1 MHFVMQKGNNLIQY
15 RSYKSLVFFIGI
27 VISNNVYAQFNDTTH
42 YHTAFLS
49 SGSINKTND
58 GTAYLLNNAFKF
70 NVKKKAVSLNFNNN
84 WIYGKQNGSVSNND
98 FSSALDF
105 NLYKTFPHFFYWGLA
120 NYNTS
125 YSLKINNQ
133 LLAGA
138 GIAYNFLDSP
148 NAYLNLSDGLLFD
161 TSDLMLANNTRDVYQ
176 TYRNSFRL
184 QFKFNISDRVSI
196 DGSNFLQNSLLRQ
209 SDFII
214 RSTTNLSFKVQKW
227 LSLTTSLN
235 YNRVNRTN
243 SENLLFTYG
252 LTAEKWF

>member
-1 MHFVMQKGNNLIQY
+1 MPKNRNKFNLLRTIVL
-15 RSYKSLVFFIGI
+15 LVAIL
-27 VISNNVYAQFNDTTH
+27 SCSAAYAQFNDTTH

-70 NVKKKAVSLNFNNN
+70 NVKKKSVSLNFTNN
-84 WIYGKQNGSVSNND
+84 WIYGKQNGNVSNND
-98 FSSALDF
+98 FSTALDF

-138 GIAYNFLDSP
+138 GVAYSLFDSE
-148 NAYLNLSDGLLFD
+148 NAYLNISDGILFD
-161 TSDLMLANNTRDVYQ
+161 TSDLMLANNTRDVYE

-184 QFKFNISDRVSI
+184 SFKFNIKNRVII
-196 DGSNFLQNSLLRQ
+196 DGSNFLQNSFDRG
-209 SDFII
+209 SDYII
-214 RSTTNLSFKVQKW
+214 RSNTNLSFKLQKW

-252 LTAEKWF
+252 LTIEKWF

>member
-1 MHFVMQKGNNLIQY
+1 MLKSQLLKFIVLIVCFACT
-15 RSYKSLVFFIGI
+15 KDAL
-27 VISNNVYAQFNDTTH
+27 AQFNDTTN
-42 YHTAFLS
+42 YHTAYLS

-70 NVKKKAVSLNFNNN
+70 NMKKKDISLNFNNN
-84 WIYGKQNGSVSNND
+84 WIYGKQNGNQSNND
-98 FSSALDF
+98 FSTALDF

-133 LLAGA
+133 LLAGL
-138 GIAYNFLDSP
+138 GVAYSFFDSP
-148 NAYLNLSDGLLFD
+148 NTYLNISNGILFD
-161 TSDLMLANNTRDVYQ
+161 TSDLMLADNTRDVYQ

-184 QFKFNISDRVSI
+184 QFRFNIKDRVVI
-196 DGSNFLQNSLLRQ
+196 DGSNFLQNSLDRG
-209 SDFII
+209 SDYII
-214 RSTTNLSFKVQKW
+214 RSTTNLSFKIQKW

-252 LTAEKWF
+252 LTVEKWF